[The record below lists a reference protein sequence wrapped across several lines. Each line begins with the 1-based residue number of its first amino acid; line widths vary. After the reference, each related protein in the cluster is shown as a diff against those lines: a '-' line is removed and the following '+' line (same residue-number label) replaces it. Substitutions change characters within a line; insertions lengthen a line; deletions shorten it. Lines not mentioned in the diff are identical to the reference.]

1 MSALALSPFAL
12 PVTLPALLTEDG
24 RWLDNPV
31 IREGLL
37 KATWETLA
45 MTGVS
50 GLITL
55 LIGVPLGVLLQATS
69 PGGFSPNATAHRV
82 LGAIVNVGRSMP
94 FLILMIAIIPFT
106 RFVVGTTVGWQA
118 AVVPLTIGAIP
129 FYARLVETSLR
140 EVSSGKVEAAL
151 MMGAT
156 RGELTRK
163 VLLPEALPGI
173 VAGMTTTLIALV
185 GYTAM
190 AGAIGAGGLGAVAM
204 TYGYN
209 RFESDVMIACVV
221 VLVLLV
227 QIVQMLGDALARRLD
242 HR

>member
-1 MSALALSPFAL
+1 MKALT
-12 PVTLPALLTEDG
+12 TLAAEG

-31 IREGLL
+31 LHEQLPE
-37 KATWETLA
+37 ATLDTLA

-50 GLITL
+50 GVLTA
-55 LIGVPLGVLLQATS
+55 VLGVLVGVLLHGTS
-69 PGGFSPNATAHRV
+69 PGGIFPHATTNGV
-82 LGAIVNVGRSMP
+82 LGAIVNLGRSMP

-106 RFVVGTTVGWQA
+106 RWVVGTSLGWQA
-118 AVVPLTIGAIP
+118 ACVPLTIGAVP

-140 EVSSGKVEAAL
+140 EVAPGTVEAAL

-156 RGELTRK
+156 RWETVRK
-163 VLLPEALPGI
+163 VLLPEALPGL
-173 VAGMTTTLIALV
+173 VAGLTTTLIALI

-190 AGAIGAGGLGAVAM
+190 AGAAGAGGLGDVAII
-204 TYGYN
+204 YGYN

-221 VLVLLV
+221 LLV
-227 QIVQMLGDALARRLD
+227 VIVTLVQVTGDVIARRLD

>member
-1 MSALALSPFAL
+1 MTPFAM
-12 PVTLPALLTEDG
+12 LTAPLEDG

-37 KATWETLA
+37 TATWETLA
-45 MTGVS
+45 MTSVAAVLTALVGIPV
-50 GLITL
+50 
-55 LIGVPLGVLLQATS
+55 GVLLHQTS
-69 PGGFSPNATAHRV
+69 PGGISPSPGVHRAV
-82 LGAIVNVGRSMP
+82 GAVVNVGRSLP
-94 FLILMIAIIPFT
+94 FLILMISIIPLT
-106 RFVVGTTVGWQA
+106 RLLVGTTVGWQA
-118 AVVPLTIGAIP
+118 ACVPLTIGAIP

-140 EVSSGKVEAAL
+140 EVSGGAVEAAT

-156 RGELTRK
+156 RWELTRK
-163 VLLPEALPGI
+163 VLLAEARPGL
-173 VAGMTTTLIALV
+173 VAGMTTTVIALV

-221 VLVLLV
+221 LLLVLVQL
-227 QIVQMLGDALARRLD
+227 VQMLGDALARRVD

>member
-1 MSALALSPFAL
+1 MTPALALVPL
-12 PVTLPALLTEDG
+12 EDG

-37 KATWETLA
+37 TATWETLA
-45 MTGVS
+45 MTGVAA
-50 GLITL
+50 L
-55 LIGVPLGVLLQATS
+55 LTALVGIPVGVLLHQTS
-69 PGGFSPNATAHRV
+69 PGGISPSPAVHRAV
-82 LGAIVNVGRSMP
+82 GAVVNVGRSLP
-94 FLILMIAIIPFT
+94 VLILMISIIPLT
-106 RFVVGTTVGWQA
+106 RLLVGTTVGWQA
-118 AVVPLTIGAIP
+118 ACVPLTIGAIP

-140 EVSSGKVEAAL
+140 EVSGGTVEAAT

-156 RGELTRK
+156 RWELTRK
-163 VLLPEALPGI
+163 VLLAEARPGL
-173 VAGMTTTLIALV
+173 VAGMTTTVIALI

-221 VLVLLV
+221 LLLVLVQL
-227 QIVQMLGDALARRLD
+227 VQMLGDALARRVD

>member
-1 MSALALSPFAL
+1 MTPFAL
-12 PVTLPALLTEDG
+12 GLPTLAGADG

-37 KATWETLA
+37 TATLETLA
-45 MTGVS
+45 MTGLA
-50 GLITL
+50 GLVTL
-55 LIGVPLGVLLQATS
+55 LLGIPLGVLLQATS
-69 PGGFSPNATAHRV
+69 PGGFSPHATAHRV
-82 LGAIVNVGRSMP
+82 LGGIVNVGRSMP

-209 RFESDVMIACVV
+209 RFEFDVMIACVV

>member
-1 MSALALSPFAL
+1 MGA
-12 PVTLPALLTEDG
+12 PAADDG

-31 IREGLL
+31 IREGLVT
-37 KATWETLA
+37 AIGETLA
-45 MTGVS
+45 MTGVA
-50 GLITL
+50 GLLTAL
-55 LIGVPLGVLLQATS
+55 LGIPLGVLLVNTS
-69 PGGFSPNATAHRV
+69 PGGISPNAPVNRV
-82 LGAIVNVGRSMP
+82 LGAIVNVGRSLP

-106 RFVVGTTVGWQA
+106 RFVVGTSLGWQA

-140 EVSSGKVEAAL
+140 EVSAGKVEAAQ

-156 RGELTRK
+156 RWEVTRK
-163 VLLPEALPGI
+163 VLLPEARPGL
-173 VAGMTTTLIALV
+173 VAGLTTTIIALI

-190 AGAIGAGGLGAVAM
+190 GGAVGAGGLGAVAM

-209 RFESDVMIACVV
+209 RFESDVMIVCV
-221 VLVLLV
+221 VLLV
-227 QIVQMLGDALARRLD
+227 VIVQVVQVVGDLVARRLD

>member
-1 MSALALSPFAL
+1 MI
-12 PVTLPALLTEDG
+12 PAVVAEDQ
-24 RWLDNPV
+24 WLDNPIIQQAV
-31 IREGLL
+31 PT
-37 KATWETLA
+37 AVWETLA
-45 MTGVS
+45 MTGVA
-50 GLITL
+50 GLLTAL
-55 LIGVPLGVLLQATS
+55 LGIPLGVLLFTTS
-69 PGGFSPNATAHRV
+69 PGGTAPNPLVHRV
-82 LGAIVNVGRSMP
+82 VGAVVNIGRSLP